1 MLVDSDVLIWCL
13 RGNTKAASAVEKEDQ
28 RKISVITRME
38 LMQGCRDRK
47 EHRLLRRFLMDY
59 EIEVIDLSSE
69 IGHRADTWMEEFHL
83 SDGVEV
89 ADCLIAASA
98 VVQAE
103 PLLTANVSYF
113 RCFSSLEIQP
123 FVP

>member
-1 MLVDSDVLIWCL
+1 MVIDTDVLIWCL
-13 RGNTKAASAVEKEDQ
+13 RGNPKATSTVEKEDQ

-59 EIEVIDLSSE
+59 EIEVIDLSPE
-69 IGHRADTWMEEFHL
+69 IGYRADTWMEEFHL
-83 SDGVEV
+83 SDGAGV

-98 VVQAE
+98 FVQAE
-103 PLLTANVSYF
+103 RLLTANFRHF
-113 RCFSSLEIQP
+113 RCFTSLEVQR